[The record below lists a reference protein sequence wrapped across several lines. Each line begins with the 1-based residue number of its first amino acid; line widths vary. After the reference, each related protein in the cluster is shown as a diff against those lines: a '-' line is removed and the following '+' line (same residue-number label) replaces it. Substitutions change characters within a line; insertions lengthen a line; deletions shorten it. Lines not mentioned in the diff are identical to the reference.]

1 MAFAHFGA
9 GVKASIV
16 FLRRRA
22 DDEKLSD
29 DEPIFMAIA
38 KRIGYDA
45 TGRKD
50 SINDFKIIC
59 EEYRRFSDEN
69 PDFFG

>member
-1 MAFAHFGA
+1 
-9 GVKASIV
+9 
-16 FLRRRA
+16 
-22 DDEKLSD
+22 
-29 DEPIFMAIA
+29 MAIA
-38 KRIGYDA
+38 DRIGYDA

-50 SINDFKIIC
+50 SINDLNMIR